1 MILIL
6 IIRLTLLKTEF
17 LQTMNYQTLK
27 VIKDQG
33 LMFKSQDIEVLY
45 LKDAIKKL
53 MKIKERLLKQNKII
67 NFKLEKVL
75 KVKAKI
81 LRDQVLAQVPVQV
94 INHPKITKRALKYL
108 YLLYHNLHKNLGSL

>member
-67 NFKLEKVL
+67 NFKLEKL
-75 KVKAKI
+75 LKAKI

-94 INHPKITKRALKYL
+94 INRPKITKRVLKYL